1 MFKIIVELFLLVII
15 SAAITP
21 FIRRL
26 AFVLGAVDNPNARRV
41 NKKPMPTI
49 GGLGIFVTF
58 NIGAFVLLRE
68 QFPTHEIF
76 SILLASSVIVL
87 TGLIDDILELKPRQ
101 KMFGIFIAA
110 LIIYF
115 LAGIR
120 MNVLKLPF
128 ITHEI
133 NLGWWSFP
141 ITIFWILALTNAV
154 NLIDGLDGLADGV
167 SMISLTTM
175 GIVGYFFLRNQGL
188 YVPIACFMLA
198 ACLLGFLPYNFNP
211 AKIFLGDTGALYL
224 GFMISVLALKGLKNV
239 TFISLLVPV
248 IILGVPI
255 SDTVYAM
262 IRRKLNKK
270 PISQADKHHLHHQ
283 LMNLGLTQRQTVLVI
298 YALSLIFSFVSMLFL
313 LSPIWAMALLLVG
326 LLIAVELFVESI
338 GLLGEK
344 YKPLSHLINRLVLHS
359 THTKEP
365 DVEVWLQGEAKPRK
379 WQERSKG
386 GHKPAEKNSGKKQ

>member
-154 NLIDGLDGLADGV
+154 NLI
-167 SMISLTTM
+167 
-175 GIVGYFFLRNQGL
+175 
-188 YVPIACFMLA
+188 
-198 ACLLGFLPYNFNP
+198 
-211 AKIFLGDTGALYL
+211 
-224 GFMISVLALKGLKNV
+224 
-239 TFISLLVPV
+239 
-248 IILGVPI
+248 
-255 SDTVYAM
+255 
-262 IRRKLNKK
+262 
-270 PISQADKHHLHHQ
+270 
-283 LMNLGLTQRQTVLVI
+283 
-298 YALSLIFSFVSMLFL
+298 
-313 LSPIWAMALLLVG
+313 
-326 LLIAVELFVESI
+326 EI
-338 GLLGEK
+338 GRA
-344 YKPLSHLINRLVLHS
+344 SCR
-359 THTKEP
+359 
-365 DVEVWLQGEAKPRK
+365 
-379 WQERSKG
+379 ERV
-386 GHKPAEKNSGKKQ
+386 

>member
-76 SILLASSVIVL
+76 SILLASSVVVL

-101 KMFGIFIAA
+101 KMFGIFIAS

-128 ITHEI
+128 ITNEI

-167 SMISLTTM
+167 SNDI
-175 GIVGYFFLRNQGL
+175 
-188 YVPIACFMLA
+188 
-198 ACLLGFLPYNFNP
+198 FNDYGDRG
-211 AKIFLGDTGALYL
+211 IFLFTYASIVCANCLFYVSS
-224 GFMISVLALKGLKNV
+224 M
-239 TFISLLVPV
+239 FIRFFA
-248 IILGVPI
+248 I
-255 SDTVYAM
+255 
-262 IRRKLNKK
+262 
-270 PISQADKHHLHHQ
+270 
-283 LMNLGLTQRQTVLVI
+283 
-298 YALSLIFSFVSMLFL
+298 
-313 LSPIWAMALLLVG
+313 
-326 LLIAVELFVESI
+326 
-338 GLLGEK
+338 
-344 YKPLSHLINRLVLHS
+344 
-359 THTKEP
+359 
-365 DVEVWLQGEAKPRK
+365 
-379 WQERSKG
+379 
-386 GHKPAEKNSGKKQ
+386 